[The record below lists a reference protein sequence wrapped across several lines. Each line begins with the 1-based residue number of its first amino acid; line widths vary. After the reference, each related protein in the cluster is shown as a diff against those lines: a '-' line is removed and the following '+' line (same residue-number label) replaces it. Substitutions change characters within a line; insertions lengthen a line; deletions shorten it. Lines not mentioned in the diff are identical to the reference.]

1 MTQAEI
7 FDLLKFASSIYPAQ
21 KMDESEMTRVSNI
34 WHSMLEPYSSEKV
47 MEAFKYAMM
56 ENTKYIPSLPEILK
70 AMDEVAMIPKPK
82 SPEQEFRDTH
92 CGKDPEEW
100 ERDEAWRNSEAGQ
113 RRIAEM
119 YEAFEKLTKSYTSV
133 A

>member
-1 MTQAEI
+1 MTQSEI

-21 KMDESEMTRVSNI
+21 RMDESEMTRVSNI

-56 ENTKYIPSLPEILK
+56 ENTRYIPSLPEILK
-70 AMDEVAMIPKPK
+70 AIDEVAMIPKPK

-100 ERDEAWRNSEAGQ
+100 ERDEAWRNSEEGKKK
-113 RRIAEM
+113 IAWY
-119 YEAFEKLTKSYTSV
+119 YEQFDKLFGVKFS

>member
-1 MTQAEI
+1 MTQSEI

-21 KMDESEMTRVSNI
+21 KMDESEMTRVSNT

-56 ENTKYIPSLPEILK
+56 ESTKYIPSLPEILK
-70 AMDEVAMIPKPK
+70 AIDEVAMIPKLK
-82 SPEQEFRDTH
+82 SPEQQFRDTH
-92 CGKDPEEW
+92 CGRDPEEW
-100 ERDEAWRNSEAGQ
+100 ERVEAWRNSEEGKKK
-113 RRIAEM
+113 IAWYHEQ
-119 YEAFEKLTKSYTSV
+119 FQKLFNKKIG

>member
-1 MTQAEI
+1 MTQSEI

-21 KMDESEMTRVSNI
+21 RMDESEMTRVSNI

-56 ENTKYIPSLPEILK
+56 ENTRYIPSLPEILK
-70 AMDEVAMIPKPK
+70 AIDEVAMIPRPK

-100 ERDEAWRNSEAGQ
+100 ERDEAWRNSEEGKKK
-113 RRIAEM
+113 IAWY
-119 YEAFEKLTKSYTSV
+119 YEQFEKFFGVKFS

>member
-1 MTQAEI
+1 MTQSEI

-56 ENTKYIPSLPEILK
+56 ESTKYIPSLPEILK
-70 AMDEVAMIPKPK
+70 SIDEVAMIPKPK
-82 SPEQEFRDTH
+82 SPEQQFRDTH
-92 CGKDPEEW
+92 CGRDPEEW
-100 ERDEAWRNSEAGQ
+100 ERVEAWRNSEEGKKK
-113 RRIAEM
+113 IAWYHEQ
-119 YEAFEKLTKSYTSV
+119 FQKLFNKKIG